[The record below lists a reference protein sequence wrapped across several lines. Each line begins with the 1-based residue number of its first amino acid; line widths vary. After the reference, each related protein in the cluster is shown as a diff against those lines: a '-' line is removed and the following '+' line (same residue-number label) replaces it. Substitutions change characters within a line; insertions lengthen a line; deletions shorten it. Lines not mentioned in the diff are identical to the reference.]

1 LAEVKLKTNGNPS
14 HIQSFNY
21 KSIKR
26 LSYCNGMDQRLTI
39 KVDFGEKE
47 AKAPWWTNL
56 EYVAT
61 EGVIESAVTKGT
73 TRRNKANAAQ

>member
-1 LAEVKLKTNGNPS
+1 
-14 HIQSFNY
+14 
-21 KSIKR
+21 
-26 LSYCNGMDQRLTI
+26 MDQRLTI
-39 KVDFGEKE
+39 KVDFCEKE